1 MHIKDF
7 NEDHLDHEVQMAKSD
22 LLELAKNAMQTYKLL
37 AERYSEERGL
47 PDWVQT
53 KVTKADD
60 YMQSV
65 RKYLEHKED
74 NTLC

>member
-37 AERYSEERGL
+37 AGRILEERGL
-47 PDWVQT
+47 PGWIQS

-60 YMQSV
+60 HMRSV
-65 RKYLEHKED
+65 HKYLENKED

>member
-1 MHIKDF
+1 MNINDF
-7 NEDHLDHEVQMAKSD
+7 NEDQLDHEVQMAKSD

-37 AERYSEERGL
+37 AEHYNEERGI
-47 PDWVQT
+47 PGWVQS

-60 YMQSV
+60 YMRSV

-74 NTLC
+74 HML

>member
-1 MHIKDF
+1 MNINDF
-7 NEDHLDHEVQMAKSD
+7 NEDQLDHEVQMAKSD

-37 AERYSEERGL
+37 AEHYNEERGL
-47 PDWVQT
+47 PGWVQS

-60 YMQSV
+60 YMRSV

-74 NTLC
+74 HML